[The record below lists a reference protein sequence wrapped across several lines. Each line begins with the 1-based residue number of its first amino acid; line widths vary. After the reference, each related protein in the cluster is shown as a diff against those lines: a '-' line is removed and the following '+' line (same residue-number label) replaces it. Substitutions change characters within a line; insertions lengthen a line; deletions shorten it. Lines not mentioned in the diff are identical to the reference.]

1 MQACFLQGISQLTVL
16 RISNNRALTFLW
28 KQFNVVRHLSEPFS
42 VLVHFTGL
50 AVCRFLTALDSDFFL
65 LFSRGKSRSGGHL
78 FQFRLAY
85 TPDFPRLP
93 PRESKS
99 SGRVVVKRSLGAQ
112 LEFGSE

>member
-42 VLVHFTGL
+42 VLVHSTGL
-50 AVCRFLTALDSDFFL
+50 AICRFLTALDSDFCL
-65 LFSRGKSRSGGHL
+65 LFSRGKSRSGGRL